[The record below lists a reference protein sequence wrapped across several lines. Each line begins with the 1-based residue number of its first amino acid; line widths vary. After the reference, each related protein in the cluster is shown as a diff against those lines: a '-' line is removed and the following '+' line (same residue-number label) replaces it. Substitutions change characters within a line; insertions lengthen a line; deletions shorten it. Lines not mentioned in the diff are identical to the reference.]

1 MNLYLF
7 QVIGNGIK
15 FLAVT
20 LLSSLG
26 LYSSIDTEI
35 KNAEVSY
42 NSYLEHE
49 VLKYETV
56 YDYDSRMPSNASLVV
71 QEGVDGVV
79 LRNYMD
85 NTQVILKEAVPE
97 IVKVGSGPQGEYT
110 GKLTGYGPDCPGCS
124 AVGNVSCLTREGT
137 RHSLISNGI
146 YYHDAEY
153 GDVRILAAATSHFTC
168 GTIIKVENAFVEP
181 FTAIV
186 LDTGY
191 DMRRAW
197 DNNQVWFD
205 LAFASQDSVLNGSSN
220 NASFSVQRWG
230 W

>member
-7 QVIGNGIK
+7 QVIGNCVK

-20 LLSSLG
+20 VLSSLG
-26 LYSSIDTEI
+26 LYSSVDTEI
-35 KNAEVSY
+35 KNNEVSY

-49 VLKYETV
+49 VLKYDTV
-56 YDYDSRMPSNASLVV
+56 YEYDARMPLNTTLVI

-79 LRNYMD
+79 LKNYTD
-85 NTQVILKEAVPE
+85 GTAVVLKEAVPS

-124 AVGNVSCLTREGT
+124 LVGNVSCLTREGT
-137 RHSLISNGI
+137 RHSLISDGI

-168 GTIIKVENAFVEP
+168 GTIIKVDNAFVEP

-220 NASFSVQRWG
+220 NATFSVQRWG